1 MAYQKLQPSQAKT
14 IDLSADRLVSTTII
28 SPNYGTPTPPATFTT
43 PGINS
48 SGSCILYVGVAG
60 NVRVI
65 TAAGDDV
72 TFVGVLAGTY
82 IPVQVVQVVLTNFA
96 APTDTTATDI
106 IALW

>member
-14 IDLSADRLVSTTII
+14 IDLSADRLVTTTIV
-28 SPNYGTPTPPATFTT
+28 SPNYGTPIATT
-43 PGINS
+43 PRINS